1 MLRALLLDLDGTLLD
16 NPMDRFIPA
25 YFQAL
30 TRWVANRVPPDALI
44 RELLRATR
52 AMELGDGSG
61 PTNEETFAAHFY
73 PALGVDRA
81 ELEPEFRRFYAEA
94 FPSLR
99 VFTRPRPEAR
109 PLVEAAFAQGLD
121 VVIATNPVFPRAA
134 IEERLAWAGVG
145 VDSFAYALVTCYE
158 EMHATKSDP
167 AYYRE
172 ILARIGTS
180 APGCLMVGDDWQ
192 WDMVA
197 AAACGIPGFW
207 VSDAAAPP
215 AALPVPLAGRG
226 SLADVLHLLE
236 TGTLATVPGA

>member
-1 MLRALLLDLDGTLLD
+1 MLHALLLDLDGTLLD

-30 TRWVANRVPPDALI
+30 TRFVADRVPPDILI

-52 AMELGDGSG
+52 AMELGDGTG
-61 PTNEETFAAHFY
+61 PTNEETFAARFY

-81 ELEPEFRRFYAEA
+81 ELEPELRRFYTEA

-99 VFTRPRPEAR
+99 VFTRARPEAR
-109 PLVEAAFAQGLD
+109 LLVEAAFARGLD

-134 IEERLAWAGVG
+134 IEERLAWAGVDVG
-145 VDSFAYALVTCYE
+145 SFAYALVTCYE
-158 EMHATKSDP
+158 DMHATKSDP

-172 ILARIGTS
+172 VLARIS
-180 APGCLMVGDDWQ
+180 RPPGDCLMVGDDWQ

-197 AAACGIPGFW
+197 AATCGIPGFW
-207 VSDAAAPP
+207 VGDGTTSP
-215 AALPVPLAGRG
+215 ATLPTPLAGRG
-226 SLADVLHLLE
+226 SLGEVLRRLQD
-236 TGTLATVPGA
+236 GSLATVPAA

>member
-30 TRWVANRVPPDALI
+30 TRWVADRVPPDALI

-94 FPSLR
+94 FPSLQ
-99 VFTRPRPEAR
+99 VFTRARPEAR
-109 PLVEAAFAQGLD
+109 LLVGAAFAQGLD

-167 AYYRE
+167 AYYHE
-172 ILARIGTS
+172 ILARIGTP
-180 APGCLMVGDDWQ
+180 APDCLMVGDDWQ
-192 WDMVA
+192 WDMVTA
-197 AAACGIPGFW
+197 ATCGIPGFW
-207 VSDAAAPP
+207 VSDAEAPP
-215 AALPVPLAGRG
+215 TTLSIPLAGRG
-226 SLADVLHLLE
+226 SLADVLRRLAA
-236 TGTLATVPGA
+236 GTLATVPGA